1 MCRREGGREGKCGW
15 VGGRES
21 KKRGRE
27 SKKEG
32 EKGREGGR
40 TGRGGEYRG
49 TKIYS
54 LGHSSLAQ

>member
-40 TGRGGEYRG
+40 TGRGGG
-49 TKIYS
+49 I
-54 LGHSSLAQ
+54 